1 MKAAFLIRCSTKK
14 QDYDRQVKDLTK
26 LAKSLGYEFDDS
38 IIYGEHITGKD
49 DATKKDRQSIQH
61 LKEGAANRLFD
72 VVLVSEV
79 SRMSRDPTSGRLYI
93 RQLTNMD
100 MPVYFRDIDIWTIDP
115 VTGKKKRDAE
125 AIIGA
130 AFDAAWKYLNSMK
143 TQIASGRRDELDNN
157 CMSIGQPFFGY
168 KRYGGKDKNKKNSWV
183 IDEEA
188 AKVVE
193 EVFNEYIKEG
203 ATLKSTALAITA
215 KYGKQYKKKFS
226 IGTIEHIL
234 TYDPFCSGIKI
245 VNLKDPDTEEVEAF
259 KVEVPTI
266 INKALFEAVANK
278 RQTNRNSQVPYPKQI
293 THVLSRLIKC
303 PICEHAFTPRKR
315 ADEKN
320 GIKYRNH
327 NGKICYLWT
336 CMAGVNN
343 QTDCN
348 SRITLNDEKLE
359 SIIWELVK
367 KELIAFA
374 NLNTEDRQAKIE
386 KYTEIINN
394 IKEDIANYT
403 VQIANMDKKINK
415 AMNLYMDAPDDDL
428 REMMKDDYY
437 KTLAKSKNE
446 KTDCENKIEGLKEKL
461 DTYERYITNLK
472 QPTLPSD
479 AIAKAESDPEEKRR
493 LVMELIKKIYPYRIE
508 SYVSPA
514 TKKIIRNGIV
524 VLEVHTTV
532 EGVYNI
538 LYDGNQVNNKTAYYI
553 SQEYA
558 TFQNGKDKIAAYD
571 SGEYFVLTNASMVM
585 DTKELV
591 EFASFNE
598 MIGICEANGWVIDY
612 TYESDKDIK
621 NGN

>member
-1 MKAAFLIRCSTKK
+1 MKAAFLIRCSTKQ

-26 LAKSLGYEFDDS
+26 LAKSFGYEYDES
-38 IIYGEHITGKD
+38 ITYGEKITGKD
-49 DATKKDRQSIQH
+49 DATKKDRLSIQN
-61 LKEGAANRLFD
+61 LKEGAANKEFD

-79 SRMSRDPTSGRLYI
+79 SRMSRDPMSGRWYV
-93 RQLTNMD
+93 RQLINMEI
-100 MPVYFRDIDIWTIDP
+100 PVYFKDIDTWTINP
-115 VTGKKKRDAE
+115 ETGKKVRDAE
-125 AIIGA
+125 ITIGG
-130 AFDAAWKYLNSMK
+130 AFDAAWKYLKSMK

-168 KRYGGKDKNKKNSWV
+168 KRYGGKDKTKKNRWV
-183 IDEEA
+183 IDEA
-188 AKVVE
+188 AAEVVK
-193 EVFNEYIKEG
+193 EVFKEYLKEG

-215 KYGKQYKKKFS
+215 KYGEKYKKKFS

-234 TYDPFCSGIKI
+234 TYEPFSTGIKVI
-245 VNLKDPDTEEVEAF
+245 DLTDPDTEEKETF
-259 KVEVPTI
+259 KVEVPKI
-266 INKALFEAVANK
+266 INKALFDAVANK
-278 RQTNRNSQVPYPKQI
+278 RHTNRNSQVPYPKQK

-359 SIIWELVK
+359 SIIWGLVK

-386 KYTEIINN
+386 KYTENINN
-394 IKEDIANYT
+394 IKADIANYNL
-403 VQIANMDKKINK
+403 QIAHMDKDINN
-415 AMNLYMDAPDDDL
+415 AMKLYMEAPNDDI
-428 REMMKDDYY
+428 REMMKDEYY
-437 KTLAKSKNE
+437 KILVKSKNE
-446 KTDCENKIEGLKEKL
+446 KADCENKIEGLNKRLGDFE
-461 DTYERYITNLK
+461 IIIANLK

-493 LVMELIKKIYPYRIE
+493 LVTDLITKIYPYRIE
-508 SYVSPA
+508 SYISPA
-514 TKKIIRNGIV
+514 TKKTIRNGIV
-524 VLEVHTTV
+524 VLEVHTAV

-558 TFQNGKDKIAAYD
+558 TFQNGRDKIAVYD
-571 SGEYFVLTNASMVM
+571 SGEYFVITNASMVM
-585 DTKELV
+585 DTKEIV

-612 TYESDKDIK
+612 SYQF
-621 NGN
+621 